1 MSFTEAQIKALSGK
15 LSASHVRTRQARG
28 LTLSYIEG
36 WHAIA
41 EANRIFGHDRW
52 DRQTMTIKCVWEGP
66 WQGKYTC
73 SYIARVRVRVRAAD
87 VEICR
92 EGCGS
97 GHGKGNSPGEAHES
111 ALKEAETDAMKRALI
126 TFGNPFGL
134 ALYDKAQNGVRGRI
148 RKGPR
153 ANGQAVSWVLL
164 SAEGELISLHQDP
177 VDYCKA
183 LRQVTEASSSPERLK
198 TLWRRNAVTVQMLR
212 ANLQDLRSEAGEHY
226 ADILTTLYKRQ
237 LKELHEEAEADRQK
251 SVALQSA
258 GQTSGKTQGR
268 GWVERRSAK
277 ETNGAGEETSVDET
291 KETGPT
297 KDKAQANGGGEER
310 AAEATNSASPNDGS
324 RQAGA
329 MQQNCGLDIA
339 KGTGAVD
346 KSALPIGTPRRVR
359 DKGHLRFVGKQPCLV
374 CGRKPGHAHHLRF
387 AQPRA
392 MGRKVSDEWVVPL
405 CATHHRALHT
415 VGDEEKWW
423 EGRGI
428 DPIARA
434 TELWEQ
440 RRIGDRGW
448 ALNPREL
455 IRPFPS

>member
-66 WQGKYTC
+66 WQGRYAC
-73 SYIARVRVRVRAAD
+73 SYIARVRVKVRTAD
-87 VEICR
+87 MEICR

-97 GHGKGNSPGEAHES
+97 GHGRGNSPGEAHES
-111 ALKEAETDAMKRALI
+111 AIKEAETDAMKRALI

-134 ALYDKAQNGVRGRI
+134 ALYDKQQHGVRGRVG
-148 RKGPR
+148 KGPR

-183 LRQVTEASSSPERLK
+183 LRQVIQASSTPDRLK
-198 TLWRRNAVTVQMLR
+198 AVWRRNAVTVQMLR
-212 ANLQDLRSEAGEHY
+212 ANLPDLQMESGEHY
-226 ADILTTLYKRQ
+226 ADILATLYKRQ
-237 LKELHEEAEADRQK
+237 LKELHEEAEADRQE
-251 SVALQSA
+251 STASQSIS
-258 GQTSGKTQGR
+258 QTSGKAQGK
-268 GWVERRSAK
+268 GADKERASKGANSTGQAQNNDP
-277 ETNGAGEETSVDET
+277 TNGAGQVET
-291 KETGPT
+291 KSQGQASRE
-297 KDKAQANGGGEER
+297 KDSKDPDKGAGQDVGNGTTPEQR
-310 AAEATNSASPNDGS
+310 TD
-324 RQAGA
+324 Q
-329 MQQNCGLDIA
+329 
-339 KGTGAVD
+339 VD
-346 KSALPIGTPRRVR
+346 KSALAISAPRRVR
-359 DKGHLRFVGKQPCLV
+359 DKDHLRFVGKQPCLL

-415 VGDEEKWW
+415 VGDEERWW
-423 EGRGI
+423 EERGI
-428 DPIARA
+428 DPIDQA
-434 TELWEQ
+434 TNLWEQ
-440 RRIGDRGW
+440 RNSGDRGW

-455 IRPFPS
+455 IRPTPD